1 MKKILVILIL
11 TMNLISC
18 QKEVDLYNPDV
29 SRYKLTENFVVPI
42 KDGNNTIV
50 MYNGDTLYV
59 GNVSVSIEIPKTSL
73 ISTKS
78 IDNKLEW
85 HFIPNNNDNG
95 TWHYQINRSGILMFE
110 DIPNGDND
118 YNDFICYFKEQ
129 LQVNVDGFTNLIRTD
144 KNTGL
149 EFSNLEIYPKAMGNS
164 IKIGFGVEIVRVD
177 NGEMIDDILIYGD
190 VRKEAFDNYSGYIN
204 TSKELDVFPLYNRN
218 TSYFKGK
225 GRRYFPKNL
234 DKNGF
239 AINYYILVNNNKYY
253 TANST
258 KQQINKNR
266 TPYGLYIPNVKSFN
280 YPIERASI
288 FNVYPNFKKW
298 IYGENVDPF
307 YEKNND
313 LIFKMIE

>member
-11 TMNLISC
+11 TMNFISC

-29 SRYKLTENFVVPI
+29 SQYKLTKSFIVPI

-85 HFIPNNNDNG
+85 HFIPNNNDIG
-95 TWHYQINRSGILMFE
+95 TWHYQINRNGILMFE

-129 LQVNVDGFTNLIRTD
+129 LQVNVDGFTNLIRID

-190 VRKEAFDNYSGYIN
+190 VRKEAFDNFSGYIN
-204 TSKELDVFPLYNRN
+204 TSKEIDIFPLYNRN

-239 AINYYILVNNNKYY
+239 AINYYILVNNDKYY

-258 KQQINKNR
+258 KQQITKNR

-280 YPIERASI
+280 YPIEKISI
-288 FNVYPNFKKW
+288 FNAYPNFKKW

-307 YEKNND
+307 SEKNND
-313 LIFKMIE
+313 LIFKMVE

>member
-11 TMNLISC
+11 TMNFISC

-29 SRYKLTENFVVPI
+29 SRYKLTKSFIVPI

-85 HFIPNNNDNG
+85 HFIPNNNDIG

-190 VRKEAFDNYSGYIN
+190 VRKEAFDNFSGYIN
-204 TSKELDVFPLYNRN
+204 TSKEIDIFPLYNRN

-239 AINYYILVNNNKYY
+239 AINYYILVNDNKYY

-258 KQQINKNR
+258 KQQINKNK

-298 IYGENVDPF
+298 IDGENVDPF
-307 YEKNND
+307 SEKNND

>member
-11 TMNLISC
+11 TMNFISC

-29 SRYKLTENFVVPI
+29 RRYKLTENFVVPI
-42 KDGNNTIV
+42 KNGNNTIV

-85 HFIPNNNDNG
+85 HFIPNNNNNG

-204 TSKELDVFPLYNRN
+204 TSKEIDIFPLYNRN

-266 TPYGLYIPNVKSFN
+266 TPYGLYKSTSF
-280 YPIERASI
+280 
-288 FNVYPNFKKW
+288 
-298 IYGENVDPF
+298 
-307 YEKNND
+307 
-313 LIFKMIE
+313 